1 MSAAAVLRLLCC
13 TCCAPAVLRI
23 AWPGVVQRLR
33 AQHSLGPAPTS
44 VLSAAH
50 TSTQQRTA

>member
-1 MSAAAVLRLLCC
+1 MSAAAVLHLLCC
-13 TCCAPAVLRI
+13 TCCAPAVLRL